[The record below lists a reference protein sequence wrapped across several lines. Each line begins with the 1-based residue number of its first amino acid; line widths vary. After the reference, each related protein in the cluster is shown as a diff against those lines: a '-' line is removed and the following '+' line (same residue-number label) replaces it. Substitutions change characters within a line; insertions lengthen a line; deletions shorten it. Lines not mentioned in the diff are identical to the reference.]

1 MCKAGQVSQAEAAR
15 RCGVSWISTI
25 LHSTTEPTLG
35 RPLSSQYRSSTNSHI
50 FLKAIAVSIFRN
62 KCPCG
67 TISSKLTNDNCP
79 LFLRF
84 LPAFLLPYT
93 ITLHSFPRYEKKGH
107 LPMTFFDRLKR
118 RAADVYSATHPFVV
132 YLLFCLFRRRR
143 PVLEAA
149 GQTAL
154 RLRTPPFWQ
163 YSPSAH

>member
-35 RPLSSQYRSSTNSHI
+35 RPWSSQYRSSTNSHI

-107 LPMTFFDRLKR
+107 LPVTFFDRLSGR
-118 RAADVYSATHPFVV
+118 PNDRAARFLRAVLPAGRCSQPGGGLAFLRGRAGPA
-132 YLLFCLFRRRR
+132 LFSLQ
-143 PVLEAA
+143 
-149 GQTAL
+149 G
-154 RLRTPPFWQ
+154 
-163 YSPSAH
+163 